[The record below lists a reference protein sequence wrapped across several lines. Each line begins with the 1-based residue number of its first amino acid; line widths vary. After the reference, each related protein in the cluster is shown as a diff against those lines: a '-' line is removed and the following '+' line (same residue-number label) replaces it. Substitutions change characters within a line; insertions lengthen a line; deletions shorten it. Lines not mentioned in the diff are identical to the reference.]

1 MAPAFDSEQ
10 LSRLRADA
18 GRLAARAEDL
28 ERSLERLVGTEEA
41 HSHHAEA
48 ALSQPREVSGASLA
62 YLVAALEAQARRTVE
77 TAYTIRQLC
86 VLARE
91 QELLAKSV
99 AAGLDGDVADAL
111 TEGPSQG
118 TPARNAV
125 LVVDDYDDTRELVS
139 LVLHQAGFTVRT
151 AANGLEAVI
160 AAYEMRPAVII
171 MDLTMPM
178 LDGLQATRVIKAI
191 DATRDARVIAYTAR
205 PTSADIVYHT
215 LFSAVLQKPASPDAV
230 IAAVQRYIGSA

>member
-1 MAPAFDSEQ
+1 MVRAFDSEK
-10 LSRLRADA
+10 LSRLRNEA
-18 GRLAARAEDL
+18 GRLAAQAGDL

-48 ALSQPREVSGASLA
+48 ALSQPRDVSQASLA

-77 TAYTIRQLC
+77 AAYTIRQLC
-86 VLARE
+86 ILARE
-91 QELLAKSV
+91 QGLLAKSV
-99 AAGLDGDVADAL
+99 AAELDGDFAYV
-111 TEGPSQG
+111 GPEE
-118 TPARNAV
+118 PAQEAPSRNAV
-125 LVVDDYDDTRELVS
+125 LVADDYDDTRELVS

-178 LDGLQATRVIKAI
+178 LDGVQATRVIKAI

-205 PTSADIVYHT
+205 PTSTDSVYHT

-230 IAAVQRYIGSA
+230 VAAVQRYMRSA